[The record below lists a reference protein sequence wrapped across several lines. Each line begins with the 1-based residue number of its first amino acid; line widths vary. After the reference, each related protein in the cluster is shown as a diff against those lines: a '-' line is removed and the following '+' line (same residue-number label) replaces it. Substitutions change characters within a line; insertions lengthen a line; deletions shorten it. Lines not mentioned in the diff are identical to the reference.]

1 MPYLTGSNILN
12 SNKNE
17 IEEETQ
23 KSIDI
28 INKREKQIQDSF
40 EYQSQNNLQ
49 NYLYVNFF
57 CYPAKVK
64 TTSHNAN
71 PDNLIDNKEI

>member
-40 EYQSQNNLQ
+40 EYQSQNNLL

-57 CYPAKVK
+57 CDPGKLK
-64 TTSHNAN
+64 QR
-71 PDNLIDNKEI
+71 IIMQIQII

>member
-12 SNKNE
+12 SNKTE

-40 EYQSQNNLQ
+40 EYQSQNNLL

-57 CYPAKVK
+57 CDQGKLK
-64 TTSHNAN
+64 QR
-71 PDNLIDNKEI
+71 IIMQIQII